1 MANEK
6 IKGCAFHHV
15 ALKVSDFEKSL
26 KFYTEG
32 LGFEVFRTWKNAQ
45 GSNIA
50 LIDMGSG
57 EYFEIFAD
65 GEKTEHADPKAGEF
79 FHLALKADD
88 PKAAFERALE
98 YGGVPHIEPK
108 EMALPSNPPLP
119 VALAFVKGPDGEQIE
134 FFHPAS

>member
-6 IKGCAFHHV
+6 IKGCSFHHV
-15 ALKVSDFEKSL
+15 ALKVSDFDKSL

-32 LGFEVFRTWKNAQ
+32 LGFEVFRTWISGA
-45 GSNIA
+45 GSRVA

-65 GEKTEHADPKAGEF
+65 GEKTEHAEPKAGEF

-88 PKAAFERALE
+88 PRAAFERALE
-98 YGGVPHIEPK
+98 YGATPHIEPK
-108 EMALPSNPPLP
+108 DTSLPSEPPLP
-119 VALAFVKGPDGEQIE
+119 ATLAFVKGPDGEQIE
-134 FFHPAS
+134 FFYPAS

>member
-65 GEKTEHADPKAGEF
+65 GGQTQHEQPKAGEY
-79 FHLALKADD
+79 FHLALRVDN
-88 PKAAFERALE
+88 PREAFERALE
-98 YGGVPHIEPK
+98 YGATPHIEPK
-108 EMALPSNPPLP
+108 EALLPSEPPLP
-119 VALAFVKGPDGEQIE
+119 AALAFVKGPDGEQIE
-134 FFHPAS
+134 FFTLS